1 MSGKG
6 LPLLSLTPF
15 KQAALFT
22 PVGWRVGEARAAR
35 PRLSVDRGPAVGSGQ
50 SDSGWCEH
58 MNALTLGGLA
68 SAVEPQ
74 GRAVGRTGGQPQVRP
89 EEYVVQSVF
98 DGLVAR
104 LSPPPFVRFVRFQLA
119 QATNSHRE
127 AGVRVSMSRPRFRWS
142 SISAAHPNMR
152 A

>member
-68 SAVEPQ
+68 SAVEPK
-74 GRAVGRTGGQPQVRP
+74 GAPSVGQV
-89 EEYVVQSVF
+89 
-98 DGLVAR
+98 G
-104 LSPPPFVRFVRFQLA
+104 SPRSA
-119 QATNSHRE
+119 
-127 AGVRVSMSRPRFRWS
+127 PRSTS
-142 SISAAHPNMR
+142 SNPYSTASSLDCRRRRSCGSCGFN
-152 A
+152 